1 MKSDEQMNLKGKTII
16 VTGASSG
23 MGRELTLALLKR
35 GANVAAI
42 DIHENTLKET
52 VELAGESGKNASSHV
67 ADQSKKEAV
76 DAVVQEII
84 QHWKT
89 VDGIINNAGII
100 QPFIKINDLDF
111 DSIERVVNVNFYGV
125 LYLTKALVPHLLS
138 RPEAIV
144 TNISSMG
151 GFLPVPGQ
159 SIYGATKAA
168 VKLMTEALSAELL
181 DTNVHVCVVFPGA
194 IDTNINKNSG
204 VEIPMSEEE
213 MQKQK
218 EKFSALPAAEAA
230 EQIISAIEND
240 KPRVFVGKDSK
251 MMDLLYRIAPNCA
264 IKLIAKQMKSLLE
277 K

>member
-1 MKSDEQMNLKGKTII
+1 MNLKGKTII
-16 VTGASSG
+16 VTGAGSG
-23 MGRELTLALLKR
+23 MGRELTLALLNR
-35 GANVAAI
+35 GANVATV
-42 DIHENTLKET
+42 DIRESSLKET
-52 VELAGESGKNASSHV
+52 VEIAGELGNNTSIHV

-84 QHWKT
+84 QRWET

-111 DSIERVVNVNFYGV
+111 DTIERVVNVNFYGV
-125 LYLTKALVPHLLS
+125 LHFTKALLPHLLT
-138 RPEAIV
+138 RPEGTIV
-144 TNISSMG
+144 NTSSMG

-204 VEIPMSEEE
+204 VEMPMSEAE
-213 MQKQK
+213 MEKQK
-218 EKFSALPAAEAA
+218 EKFKPLPAPEAA
-230 EQIISAIEND
+230 EQIISAMEKN

-251 MMDLLYRIAPNCA
+251 AMDLLYRIAPNFA
-264 IKLIAKQMKSLLE
+264 IKMIAKQMKSLL
-277 K
+277 KG